1 MSTRGGVIFVTIR
14 RIMGT
19 SANNRSPQVDAYIKK
34 AAPFARPILVKLR
47 SLFHRACPKVAE
59 KIKWGHVSF
68 EYQGMLGGMAA
79 FKHHATWG
87 MWKASLIQDPD
98 GVMARRASSMMSAGQ
113 IDDVSQLADDDDILG
128 IIKQGVVL
136 NEQGAKV
143 PSRARKTKRPPPK
156 CPPELA
162 AALKK
167 SPKAAATYA
176 QFNASHQRE
185 YVEWITEAK
194 QQATRERRIAQAI
207 EWMALGKPRN
217 WKYMNC

>member
-1 MSTRGGVIFVTIR
+1 MAKKNPAVDQYIA
-14 RIMGT
+14 RI
-19 SANNRSPQVDAYIKK
+19 Q
-34 AAPFARPILVKLR
+34 PFARPIIVRLR
-47 SLFHRACPKVAE
+47 ELFHRACPDVEE
-59 KIKWGHVSF
+59 KIKWGVPSF
-68 EYQGMLGGMAA
+68 EYNGILGGVAA

-113 IDDVSQLADDDDILG
+113 IDDVSQLADDEEMLG

-143 PSRARKTKRPPPK
+143 PSRSNKTKRPPPK
-156 CPPELA
+156 CPPALA

-167 SPKAAATYA
+167 SPKAAATYE
-176 QFNASHQRE
+176 QFSPSHQRE

-194 QQATRERRIAQAI
+194 QEATRERRIAQAI